1 MKVYELMN
9 ELAKVES
16 GAEVRFSS
24 VITVPEL
31 IECDEIDNGDYY
43 YSKTVEDVDAWDVTE
58 VFLG

>member
-31 IECDEIDNGDYY
+31 IECDEIDNGDYC
-43 YSKTVEDVDAWDVTE
+43 YSKTVEEIW
-58 VFLG
+58 

>member
-16 GAEVRFSS
+16 GAEVRFSI
-24 VITVPEL
+24 VINIAEL
-31 IECDEIDNGDYY
+31 IECDEIDNGDYC
-43 YSKTVEDVDAWDVTE
+43 YSKTVEEIDAWDETE

>member
-31 IECDEIDNGDYY
+31 IEFDELNGGDYCY
-43 YSKTVEDVDAWDVTE
+43 YKSIEDVDAWDETE

>member
-31 IECDEIDNGDYY
+31 IECDEIDNGDYC
-43 YSKTVEDVDAWDVTE
+43 YSKTIEDVDAWDETE

>member
-16 GAEVRFSS
+16 GAEVMFSS

-31 IECDEIDNGDYY
+31 IECDELDGGDYC
-43 YSKTVEDVDAWDVTE
+43 YSKQITDVDVWDETE

>member
-31 IECDEIDNGDYY
+31 IEFDELDKGVYC
-43 YSKTVEDVDAWDVTE
+43 YSKPLTEVDSWDETE

>member
-31 IECDEIDNGDYY
+31 IESDEIDNGDYC
-43 YSKTVEDVDAWDVTE
+43 YSKTVEDVDAWDETE